1 MHAVLKMGQLQRSV
15 VPFQSER
22 MLLESGKLRPTLGVH
37 FREVSIVKSCS
48 LLELTVYLYDSH
60 SYINM

>member
-1 MHAVLKMGQLQRSV
+1 
-15 VPFQSER
+15 

-60 SYINM
+60 SYINMK